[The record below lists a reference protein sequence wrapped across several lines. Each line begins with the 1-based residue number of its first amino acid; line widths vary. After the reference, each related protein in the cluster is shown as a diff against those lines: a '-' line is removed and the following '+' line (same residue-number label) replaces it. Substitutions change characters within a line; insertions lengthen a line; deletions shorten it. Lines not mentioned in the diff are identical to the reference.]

1 MSWEYLR
8 RRADKIPAG
17 PPEERTVRRQ
27 LAWAAGADFFQNR
40 DPLYHVTENFQMTFD
55 AMGRRHAQQMGGDG
69 GQGEEEQAL
78 REGRPGEGRQ
88 PQTDSTRSFY
98 ERPGPEEQDMLHRF
112 SETAFQRGTLSGAVL
127 QGSGTMM
134 LFSCLKKTIGQ
145 SQPGKWQ
152 QRKLF
157 ERASFQRNLPGHVP
171 DKVQVNRGFSDS
183 AVALTVDVLR
193 DARRV
198 VESLQDIAKGRSITG
213 MGDGAQTLQKM
224 YPFLDDSKE
233 RGLLEQY
240 ESQLKDIPEGDS
252 RRAVLQNA
260 VARTRALI
268 GKKAQMRLE
277 FMNKLR
283 FLSDRA
289 AEALEVFEQPG
300 FSEALDTALRRAL
313 GAEEPPED
321 GDGDGQADGAAD
333 GPPSEG
339 GADVAPEP
347 SDP

>member
-1 MSWEYLR
+1 M
-8 RRADKIPAG
+8 
-17 PPEERTVRRQ
+17 RRQ

-40 DPLYHVTENFQMTFD
+40 DPLYHVTENFQQTFD
-55 AMGRRHAQQMGGDG
+55 GMGRRHAAQMAGAGGEAD
-69 GQGEEEQAL
+69 QAAQ
-78 REGRPGEGRQ
+78 EGRPQEERR
-88 PQTDSTRSFY
+88 PETDSARSFY
-98 ERPGPEEQDMLHRF
+98 ERADPGNQEMLRQF

-157 ERASFQRNLPGHVP
+157 ERASFQRNMPGRVP

-198 VESLQDIAKGRSITG
+198 VESLQDIARGKSVTG

-224 YPFLDDSKE
+224 YPFLDDRRE
-233 RGLLEQY
+233 QGLLVQY
-240 ESQLKDIPEGDS
+240 RGQLKDMPDGDP

-260 VARTRALI
+260 AARTEALI
-268 GKKAQMRLE
+268 SKKAQMRLE
-277 FMNKLR
+277 FLNKLR

-289 AEALEVFEQPG
+289 NEALEVLEHPG
-300 FSEALDTALRRAL
+300 FSEALDTALRQAL
-313 GAEEPPED
+313 NSGEEPPED
-321 GDGDGQADGAAD
+321 GGDDGQAAGTAD
-333 GPPSEG
+333 GSAPADAEG
-339 GADVAPEP
+339 GASEAPVP
-347 SDP
+347 

>member
-8 RRADKIPAG
+8 RRADKIFAG
-17 PPEERTVRRQ
+17 APEERTVRRQ
-27 LAWAAGADFFQNR
+27 LAWAAGAEYFQNR
-40 DPLYHVTENFQMTFD
+40 DPLYHVTENFQQTFD
-55 AMGRRHAQQMGGDG
+55 AMGRRHAAQMGG
-69 GQGEEEQAL
+69 GEERAL
-78 REGRPGEGRQ
+78 RGGRPGEG

-98 ERPGPEEQDMLHRF
+98 ERPDPGEQELLRRF

-127 QGSGTMM
+127 RGSGTMM

-145 SQPGKWQ
+145 SQPDKWQ
-152 QRKLF
+152 QRRLF
-157 ERASFQRNLPGHVP
+157 ERSSFQRNLPGRVP

-198 VESLQDIAKGRSITG
+198 VDSLRDIAEGRGPIGT
-213 MGDGAQTLQKM
+213 GDGAQTLQKM
-224 YPFLDDSKE
+224 YPFLDDSRE

-240 ESQLKDIPEGDS
+240 ESQLKDIPGGDP

-260 VARTRALI
+260 VARARALI

-283 FLSDRA
+283 VLSDRA
-289 AEALEVFEQPG
+289 GEALEEFEQPG

-321 GDGDGQADGAAD
+321 GGDDGRSDGAAD
-333 GPPSEG
+333 GPPAEG
-339 GADVAPEP
+339 GADGAPEP
-347 SDP
+347 PEP